1 MLYFTNDDILFFD
14 EDSGNATFPSY
25 EMVILSVDLYNI
37 NFGDVKFDEDDPEI
51 IIHVRLKTWHSIEL
65 NNVKDLKRI

>member
-51 IIHVRLKTWHSIEL
+51 IIHVRLKT
-65 NNVKDLKRI
+65 

>member
-1 MLYFTNDDILFFD
+1 MLYFSNDDILFFD
-14 EDSGNATFPSY
+14 EDSGY
-25 EMVILSVDLYNI
+25 EMGILSVDFYNI
-37 NFGDVKFDEDDPEI
+37 KLGDVKFDEDDPEI